1 MQEWRFA
8 WLLYESS
15 NYGIECR
22 LCHVARKEVLGDF
35 NQRCGMTKA
44 VSCTSIS
51 LSKKEIVIELEIPL
65 QSENWTKYIKYMI

>member
-15 NYGIECR
+15 HYAKECR
-22 LCHVARKEVLGDF
+22 LCYVARKEVLGDF
-35 NQRCGMTKA
+35 NQRHEMTKA

-51 LSKKEIVIELEIPL
+51 LSKNVIVMGLTILL
-65 QSENWTKYIKYMI
+65 QTENWTKYIKYMT